1 MCRILISGFLLVA
14 NKHREVSFMHSFY
27 LFKLSGCEGFLFQVY
42 VNFGKKKNILVQKLE
57 LSQ

>member
-42 VNFGKKKNILVQKLE
+42 VNFGKKKIY
-57 LSQ
+57 